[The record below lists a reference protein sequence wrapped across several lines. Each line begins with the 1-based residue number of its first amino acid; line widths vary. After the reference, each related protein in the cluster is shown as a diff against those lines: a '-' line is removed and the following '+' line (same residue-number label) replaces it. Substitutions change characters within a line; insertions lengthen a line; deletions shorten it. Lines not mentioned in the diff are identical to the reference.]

1 MREEPRGVEWEGT
14 LGEQQ
19 EMWLEEQLRLAW
31 KDIECRAQGLR
42 L

>member
-1 MREEPRGVEWEGT
+1 M
-14 LGEQQ
+14 GEQP

-31 KDIECRAQGLR
+31 KDIECPAQGLR